1 MKNNDVLKLLAAGIR
16 NAGSLRA
23 WSRAHDL
30 SPAYVSGVMRGRY
43 PPAGAILAALGLERE
58 VNVVIRQRRRAVS

>member
-1 MKNNDVLKLLAAGIR
+1 MKNIDVLKLLAADIR

-30 SPAYVSGVMRGRY
+30 SPAYVSGVMCGRY
-43 PPAGAILAALGLERE
+43 PPAAAILAALGLERR
-58 VNVVIRQRRRAVS
+58 VQTDIVRKRAAP